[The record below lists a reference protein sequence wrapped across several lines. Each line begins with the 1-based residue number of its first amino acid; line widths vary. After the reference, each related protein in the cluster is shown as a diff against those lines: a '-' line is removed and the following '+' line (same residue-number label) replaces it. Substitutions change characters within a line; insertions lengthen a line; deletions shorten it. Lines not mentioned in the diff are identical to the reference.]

1 MVEKEDVLSYFKR
14 KPRPQG
20 LRELSAG
27 FGLNRQEARSFKRLL
42 RGMLQTGDLVL
53 TRKGLYAPSEDVN
66 LVRGYFEAHGDGFG
80 FVVSDLP
87 GQRDL
92 FIPPYATMGAMD
104 NDKVIARPEGSESGR
119 KGRIIRILERA
130 PRRVAGRL
138 DKSRTACF
146 IKPKSRSLKM
156 DIYIPP
162 GECARYRN
170 GQEVIAEIVD
180 YPSDKRPPV
189 GRIIKGIEPP
199 ERPIDEIDSII
210 EEFSLPTRFPKQV
223 AEEAKKIRA
232 GVEARD
238 RLQVESE
245 DALQRKNLTRLPT
258 VTIDGERAKD
268 FDDAVSIRLSGSG
281 YRLWVHI
288 ADVSHYVPWDSLI
301 DIEARK
307 RGTSVYFTDRVLP
320 MLPKELS
327 EDLCSLVP
335 GENRHAFTI
344 QMDFDRTGKREAA
357 SFYKSIIRSDERMT
371 YTDVSKILVDGNTG
385 LRTRYDSLVKD
396 FELMEELAGELR
408 ARRLDRGSLDFDL
421 PEPEVLIDLQGR
433 PEAIVRSE
441 RNVAHV
447 IIEEFMIAANEAV
460 AEYLSGLGAPA
471 IYRIHEE
478 PDLVKMEEVLR
489 FAKNLLRTKNQDFR
503 SILES
508 ARGTPE
514 EEIINFTVLRSLK
527 QARYSTVNAGHF
539 GLASECYTHFTS
551 PIRRYPDLVVHR
563 ILEEAL
569 FHQKKREKTFPAQR
583 AEMLGELLPELAF
596 SSSRMERNSD
606 EAERAALR
614 AMKAWFIKD
623 KVGEEFPVK
632 VIEVTNYGIRVRF
645 EDFYVESFIHVSLM
659 ADDFY
664 VFNEKNLT
672 LAGKHTGKKFRIG
685 DLIKARIDRVDL
697 QEREIILGL
706 A

>member
-1 MVEKEDVLSYFKR
+1 MIEKEDVLSYFKR
-14 KPRPQG
+14 KPRPQSF
-20 LRELSAG
+20 RELSLG
-27 FGLNRQEARSFKRLL
+27 FGFNRLEARGFKKLL
-42 RGMLQTGDLVL
+42 REMLHTGVLVL

-80 FVVSDLP
+80 FVVSDVP

-92 FIPPYATMGAMD
+92 FIPPFATMGAM
-104 NDKVIARPEGSESGR
+104 NSDKVIARPEGGERGR
-119 KGRIIRILERA
+119 KGRVIRILERA

-146 IKPKSRSLKM
+146 VKPKSRSMKL

-162 GECARYRN
+162 GECAAYKN
-170 GQEVIAEIVD
+170 GQEVIAEIVE

-189 GRIIKGIEPP
+189 GKIIKSIEPP
-199 ERPIDEIDSII
+199 EGPLDEIDSII
-210 EEFSLPTRFPKQV
+210 EEFSLPVRFPKQV
-223 AEEAKKIRA
+223 AEEARKIRA
-232 GVEARD
+232 GGAI
-238 RLQVESE
+238 E
-245 DALQRKNLTRLPT
+245 DETERKDLTRLPT
-258 VTIDGERAKD
+258 VTIDGERARD
-268 FDDAVSIRLSGSG
+268 FDDAVSIKLTATG

-288 ADVSHYVPWDSLI
+288 ADVSHYVPWDSPI
-301 DIEARK
+301 DLEARK

-335 GENRHAFTI
+335 GENRYAFTV
-344 QMDFDRTGKREAA
+344 QMDFDRSGKRKAA
-357 SFYKSIIRSDERMT
+357 SFYPSIILSDERMT
-371 YTDVSKILVDGNTG
+371 YTNVSRVLVEGDTG
-385 LRTRYDSLVKD
+385 LRKRYEGFLKD
-396 FELMEELAGELR
+396 FELMDELASELR
-408 ARRLDRGSLDFDL
+408 ARRFERGSLDFDL
-421 PEPEVLIDLQGR
+421 PEPEVLLDMQGR

-441 RNVAHV
+441 RNIAHV
-447 IIEEFMIAANEAV
+447 LIEEFMIAANEAV
-460 AEYLSGLGAPA
+460 AEYLEGLGWPS

-478 PDLVKMEEVLR
+478 PDLVKMEDVLR
-489 FAKNLLRTKNQDFR
+489 FAKNLIRVKSPDFR
-503 SILES
+503 GILEA

-539 GLASECYTHFTS
+539 GLASESYTHFTS

-563 ILEEAL
+563 LLKEAL
-569 FHQKKREKTFPAQR
+569 SHKQKKKVIPAER
-583 AEMLGELLPELAF
+583 AGVLGELLPDLAF
-596 SSSRMERNSD
+596 SSSRKERNSD

-632 VIEVTNYGIRVRF
+632 VIEVTSYGMRVRF
-645 EDFYVESFIHVSLM
+645 EDFYVESFIHVSVM
-659 ADDFY
+659 SDDFY
-664 VFNEKNLT
+664 VFNEKNLS
-672 LAGKHTGKKFRIG
+672 LAGKHTGRKFRIG
-685 DLIKARIDRVDL
+685 DIITARIDRVDL
-697 QEREIILGL
+697 REKEIILGL